1 MGDARVVH
9 TNPESFA
16 QPHHGFAWIRMIG
29 ALLVIYGH
37 CSPLV
42 GSGELFPPEWPVQPD
57 EGVLMGFFAM
67 SGFQITE
74 SWMRDPHPL
83 RFAVKRVLRLW
94 PPMLTVSIGMALIV
108 GPLITTLSLGDY
120 FGSRDTWGYVINNA
134 GLLTLEHELPGVFSD
149 NPWPDAVNGSLWTLP
164 MELLAYAGLYAL
176 LLIGAAKH
184 RFRWISVA
192 ALVAL
197 VVWDRHLEHQPEP
210 ESAGSLL
217 AVPVESLV
225 AFLVAFALGVVLN
238 LYRIPLSPT
247 AMLAGIAVVAMMP
260 NSVAA
265 SFLMTFVVGYA
276 VIVVGHFWPA
286 RLTVPGL
293 WVNGSYGVYV
303 WGFPVQQL
311 LAMAGVANQY
321 LMLVCAMPIAY
332 VLGTLSWKFVEEP
345 TMQLR
350 HYIAPQRSPR
360 HDSVGPKDD
369 EDDADED
376 FDDDDFDDREDYDD
390 YDDYED
396 YEDHGDFEEEP
407 EEDVRPEPPTHRRPQ
422 PGRPGP
428 PRPPAT
434 PPPGLPNPGTPA
446 GGLPAPGRGGPP
458 RHGARPPGTPVP
470 GTPAP
475 GTPARG
481 TPAPGTPAPGT
492 PAPGTP
498 APGTPA
504 PGTPAPGIPA
514 PGAPPNG
521 APGPGAAPNG
531 GRAPGL
537 PPNGART
544 PGPPVNGAPAPGTP
558 ANGLPVP
565 GPPAQARRPAAR
577 PPAGRPAAPRPGP
590 WRAPDEA
597 SLSGD
602 LAPPPPERPGAP
614 PRPPGSRHGRAP
626 EPAEEA
632 TRPSFR
638 DPRSDRID
646 RR

>member
-134 GLLTLEHELPGVFSD
+134 GLLTLEHELPGVFTD

-197 VVWDRHLEHQPEP
+197 VIWDRHLEHQPEP

-247 AMLAGIAVVAMMP
+247 AMVAGIAVVALMP

-360 HDSVGPKDD
+360 HDPVGPKDD
-369 EDDADED
+369 EDDLDED
-376 FDDDDFDDREDYDD
+376 DYDYDD
-390 YDDYED
+390 YDDRDD
-396 YEDHGDFEEEP
+396 YGEEP

-422 PGRPGP
+422 PGRPGPPPAPARPGP

-458 RHGARPPGTPVP
+458 RHGARPPGTP
-470 GTPAP
+470 
-475 GTPARG
+475 
-481 TPAPGTPAPGT
+481 
-492 PAPGTP
+492 

-514 PGAPPNG
+514 PGAP
-521 APGPGAAPNG
+521 GPGAASNG
-531 GRAPGL
+531 GRAPG
-537 PPNGART
+537 PPLNGTRT

-602 LAPPPPERPGAP
+602 LAPPPPERPAAP